1 MKILFLCGSSE
12 PGKDGVGDYTR
23 RLCGELIRN
32 GHQAQILSLCDKQAA
47 VFKTQ
52 THLTEEIAVTVRR
65 IPVATNYKQRLT
77 WTQEVLRQEEPDCIS
92 LQFVPYSFNP
102 KGIPFWL
109 PNFLNK
115 LKGAHQWQVMFHELW
130 IGMDIHAS
138 FKSRFFGF
146 LQQKIVLKVLENL
159 EDSVINTQTNLYEQK
174 IANLGYSAKLL
185 PLFSN
190 ISNSSL
196 IDAVAVKE
204 NINEIRF
211 ALFGGIH
218 FGAPVQLFIKAL
230 KIELKKS
237 KIGSAK
243 FIFIG
248 NCGDAMQEWTSI
260 LDSEKIEYE
269 VSGYCTDQEISK
281 LFLNCDYG
289 ISTTPYLLIQKS
301 GSIAALLEHQ
311 LPVLC
316 VARKWE
322 AAQFDENKF
331 CELINISDFQKVDIH
346 TFFNKKIDVK
356 KVNTV
361 SSTANRFLEGL
372 NKG

>member
-23 RLCGELIRN
+23 RLCGELIRT

-47 VFKTQ
+47 EFVTQ
-52 THLTEEIAVTVRR
+52 TQLTEEIAVTVRR
-65 IPVATNYKQRLT
+65 IPLSTNYKQRLT
-77 WTQEVLRQEEPDCIS
+77 WTQEVLREEQPDCIS
-92 LQFVPYSFNP
+92 LQFVPYSFDP

-115 LKGAHQWQVMFHELW
+115 LSGAHQWQIMFHELW

-146 LQQKIVLKVLENL
+146 LQQKIVLKVLKNL
-159 EDSVINTQTNLYEQK
+159 EDSVINTQTNLYQQK
-174 IANLGYSAKLL
+174 IANLGYSATLL

-190 ISNSSL
+190 IANINL

-204 NINEIRF
+204 NFKEIRF

-218 FGAPVQLFIKAL
+218 FGAAVQVFIKAL
-230 KIELKKS
+230 KLELKKS
-237 KIGSAK
+237 KIDFVK

-269 VSGYCTDQEISK
+269 VLGYCTDQEISK
-281 LFLNCDYG
+281 LLSSCDYG
-289 ISTTPYLLIQKS
+289 ISTTPYLLVQKS
-301 GSIAALLEHQ
+301 GSIAALLEHK

-322 AAQFDENKF
+322 VTQFDEDKI

-346 TFFNKKIDVK
+346 AFFNKKIDMQ
-356 KVNTV
+356 KVYTV
-361 SSTANRFLEGL
+361 SSTTDRFLEGL